1 MHKKMVILGAG
12 SAMFTQGLVMDMLDK
27 NPGGHKWHLA
37 LVDIDEHVLNGVAK
51 LVKKM
56 VEKKKADIELS
67 WSTDRKDV
75 LQGADYVV
83 STIGVGGRRAWEQD
97 VFIPRKYGINQP
109 VGDTAMPGGIS
120 RAMRMVPA
128 TLEIVRDIQKFCPKA
143 YFFNYSNPMAIIC
156 RAVRKA
162 LNYPITGLCIGTVG
176 SERHIA
182 DFMGYE
188 RSRVTSLAAGI
199 NHCTFIYDFRYN
211 GEDVW
216 PAVRK
221 KLSKMLEVYG
231 ETEACNDD
239 IGSHIIEKSK
249 SNESIDKTFH
259 MGEPFAWK
267 FFLRYGAFPAPGD
280 RHITEFFTEYFPGG
294 KYYSYTLGYDAY
306 SFEDTIALGDEI
318 HNEAM
323 KKAFSSESLDDDFLR
338 HISGEQEQLTS
349 IIDSM
354 ERDSRDV
361 YYMNVQNN
369 GAIPNLPPWA
379 IIEMPVLATAAGPK
393 PIYLDDFPDV
403 LAGFTSRFLSVIEIA
418 VDAALEGSR
427 KLMEEAILAG
437 GYISDR
443 KAVAKMADEL
453 IKAQIRYL
461 PQFE

>member
-37 LVDIDEHVLNGVAK
+37 LVDIDEYVLNGVAK

-162 LNYPITGLCIGTVG
+162 LNYPITGLCIGTIG

-188 RSRVTSLAAGI
+188 RSRVKHNRLLVELQASILRQKI
-199 NHCTFIYDFRYN
+199 NTNSFDAN
-211 GEDVW
+211 
-216 PAVRK
+216 
-221 KLSKMLEVYG
+221 
-231 ETEACNDD
+231 
-239 IGSHIIEKSK
+239 
-249 SNESIDKTFH
+249 
-259 MGEPFAWK
+259 
-267 FFLRYGAFPAPGD
+267 
-280 RHITEFFTEYFPGG
+280 G
-294 KYYSYTLGYDAY
+294 KY
-306 SFEDTIALGDEI
+306 
-318 HNEAM
+318 
-323 KKAFSSESLDDDFLR
+323 
-338 HISGEQEQLTS
+338 
-349 IIDSM
+349 
-354 ERDSRDV
+354 
-361 YYMNVQNN
+361 
-369 GAIPNLPPWA
+369 
-379 IIEMPVLATAAGPK
+379 
-393 PIYLDDFPDV
+393 
-403 LAGFTSRFLSVIEIA
+403 
-418 VDAALEGSR
+418 
-427 KLMEEAILAG
+427 
-437 GYISDR
+437 
-443 KAVAKMADEL
+443 L
-453 IKAQIRYL
+453 I
-461 PQFE
+461 